1 MKKIGLLLLLFF
13 VAGQA
18 PASESSSWRRGQGRA
33 FADPFL
39 GKFLPVNKAFKASAW
54 RSDEWLY
61 VRFLNAPGYYLH
73 RHSFILESRG
83 PAVSVDPR

>member
-39 GKFLPVNKAFKASAW
+39 GVGARVIDYAFPK
-54 RSDEWLY
+54 
-61 VRFLNAPGYYLH
+61 
-73 RHSFILESRG
+73 
-83 PAVSVDPR
+83 